1 MTNRFLPVLTR
12 TTRVCETSFNLC
24 SEDYHELSEDFE
36 GALLALE
43 QRHSDEILSPQV
55 QETESSS
62 FDHDSF
68 DGDALAP
75 SCFDA
80 SGLQVDFEI
89 DVRWI

>member
-24 SEDYHELSEDFE
+24 SEDYVELSRDFE

-43 QRHSDEILSPQV
+43 QRHSDEVLLPQA
-55 QETESSS
+55 QAAASS
-62 FDHDSF
+62 FDDDSF
-68 DGDALAP
+68 EDNVFAP
-75 SCFDA
+75 CCFDA
-80 SGLQVDFEI
+80 SGLQIDSEI